1 MFSLFSGMAFLAG
14 SFLFLKLATLYW
26 KRSRLPPGPFPLP
39 LIGNLWQLNFQ
50 LHPNMLFQVGAGS
63 QRDSLKGETEE
74 LSLGILEAEAR
85 IRALSFAR
93 LEALS
98 LTYHT
103 CQMWG
108 ASRACKIRV

>member
-1 MFSLFSGMAFLAG
+1 
-14 SFLFLKLATLYW
+14 
-26 KRSRLPPGPFPLP
+26 
-39 LIGNLWQLNFQ
+39 
-50 LHPNMLFQVGAGS
+50 MLFQVGAGS